1 MCLKMSCVVRDKV
14 VCWLVDVAGGVHG
27 WQNGTRCS
35 DGVKVLSYF
44 VHVPLSIVAYMTYLG
59 NSRN

>member
-35 DGVKVLSYF
+35 DGGKVLSCLYLY
-44 VHVPLSIVAYMTYLG
+44 PLLRI
-59 NSRN
+59 